1 MKTKKSIPSENS
13 EREEG
18 RIPQHAEA
26 GFLIGFI
33 ILTLLTIV
41 LASCSDDDVKAPDTR
56 GQFVGSY
63 EVEDISQS
71 SGYVYNYNVTVKSGS
86 GNEILF
92 SNFADMF
99 NIPIKATVTGNSF
112 TIPNQTFTN
121 PSGKSIKV
129 YGSGSI
135 QGGVLTFTYTT
146 EGYLDYTGSCTANKQ
161 NH

>member
-1 MKTKKSIPSENS
+1 MKTKKNIPSENF
-13 EREEG
+13 EREESK
-18 RIPQHAEA
+18 IPQHAEA

-33 ILTLLTIV
+33 ILTLVTLI
-41 LASCSDDDVKAPDTR
+41 LASCSDDDTKAPDTR

-63 EVEDISQS
+63 SVEDISQG
-71 SGYVYNYNVTVKSGS
+71 SGYVYNYNVTVKTGS

-99 NIPIKATVTGNSF
+99 NIPIKATVNGNSF
-112 TIPNQTFTN
+112 NIPAQTFTN

-135 QGGVLTFTYTT
+135 QGGVLTFSYTT
-146 EGYLDYTGSCTANKQ
+146 EGYLDYTGDCTANKQ
-161 NH
+161 Q